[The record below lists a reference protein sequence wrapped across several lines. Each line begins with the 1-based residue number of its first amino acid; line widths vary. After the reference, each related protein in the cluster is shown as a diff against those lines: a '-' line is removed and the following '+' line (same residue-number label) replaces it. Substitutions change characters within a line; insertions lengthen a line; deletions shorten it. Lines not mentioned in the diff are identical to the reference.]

1 MGYATLEEV
10 KQWLSIDNSDTS
22 KDLILP
28 IYIDGISDLLDGM
41 IGRDI
46 FANDYTEKYQGTN
59 SNSLVL
65 RNYPINSVASVRYI
79 LDGEVLEELTE
90 DDYEINKKSG
100 ILYKDNPWLM
110 TGSSS
115 LMSGKINFPRRH
127 IKVIYN
133 AGYTETPADLK
144 LICLQLIQSQ
154 YGFDTSNGNTKGLKS
169 YSISDVKMDWK
180 DEIKL
185 SETQI
190 KTINKYKGARF

>member
-10 KQWLSIDNSDTS
+10 KQWLSIDNLDTS

-28 IYIDGISDLLDGM
+28 IYIEGISDLLDGM

-65 RNYPINSVASVRYI
+65 RNYPINSVTAVRYI

-100 ILYKDNPWLM
+100 ILYKDSPWLM
-110 TGSSS
+110 TGYSN
-115 LMSGKINFPRRH
+115 LMSGRINFPRRH
-127 IKVIYN
+127 ISITYN

-144 LICLQLIQSQ
+144 LICLQLIQNQ
-154 YGFDTSNGNTKGLKS
+154 YGLDSSSATSKGLKS

-190 KTINKYKGARF
+190 KTINKYKGVRF

>member
-65 RNYPINSVASVRYI
+65 RNYPINSVTAVRYI

-100 ILYKDNPWLM
+100 ILYKDSPWLM
-110 TGSSS
+110 TGYSN
-115 LMSGKINFPRRH
+115 LMSGRINFPRRH
-127 IKVIYN
+127 ISITYN
-133 AGYTETPADLK
+133 AGYTETPPDLK

-154 YGFDTSNGNTKGLKS
+154 YGFDTSNGNTKGLDS

-190 KTINKYKGARF
+190 KTINKYKGVRF